1 MINAF
6 EIETNSAKLK
16 REKKNVEKLSI
27 CCLECNFKTNKSSN
41 YNRHITTNKHIRT
54 LNAIYREKKKDDD
67 EKKSDIIFLIKENE
81 EIKQMII
88 DQNNTILEQNTR
100 ILELCKNKQTTNNIT
115 NHNTFNLNVFL
126 NETCKDAMNIKDF
139 IESIDIQIEDLIK
152 VGKLGYVRGITDII
166 VSNLKKLDITKRP
179 LHCSDIKRET
189 MYIKDK
195 DIWEKDT
202 EQKERLRKV
211 VKEIS
216 MANSR
221 ALPKFKERFPGSY
234 NYNSKLAEEYDD
246 IAIETLGGKELDIQP
261 NQNRIMKNIAKEV
274 LIEKVCV

>member
-6 EIETNSAKLK
+6 ETDSKKILPK
-16 REKKNVEKLSI
+16 REKSI
-27 CCLECNFKTNKSSN
+27 SNIKFCCLECNFHTTKSSN
-41 YNRHITTNKHIRT
+41 YNRHIATNKHIRIMNQKT
-54 LNAIYREKKKDDD
+54 TEIPKNSGIME
-67 EKKSDIIFLIKENE
+67 LIKENE
-81 EIKQMII
+81 EFKQMII
-88 DQNNTILEQNTR
+88 NQNNTIMEQNSR
-100 ILELCKNKQTTNNIT
+100 LIELCKNNQTTKTTNHIT
-115 NHNTFNLNVFL
+115 NNNTFNLNVFL

-139 IESIDIQIEDLIK
+139 IDSIDIQIEDLIK
-152 VGKLGYVRGITDII
+152 VGKLGYVRGITEII
-166 VSNLKKLDITKRP
+166 VTNLKKLDITKRP

-221 ALPKFKERFPGSY
+221 ALPKFKERFPASN
-234 NYNSKLAEEYDD
+234 NYNSKLAQEYDD
-246 IAIETLGGKELDIQP
+246 IAIETLGGKDMDIQP
-261 NQNRIMKNIAKEV
+261 NQKKIMKNIAKEV
-274 LIEKVCV
+274 FIEKV